1 MELQV
6 DDNGSQGANSL
17 DVVDAWV
24 YANGEF
30 IGVFELPTRV
40 PILKSG
46 TTNLTI
52 LAGIKR
58 NGLATDRAPYPFFK
72 SYDIELNLEE
82 ARVDTL
88 IPVLEYN
95 SALNFVWM
103 EDFEDGRISLEKTG
117 TITTVDSITITNQ
130 PNEVFRYDG
139 MDNTASGKVRID
151 TGLQFMEFSTVQLF
165 DFPRQGNEI
174 YLELD
179 YKTDVELIVGLYP
192 ISGNVVQRVP
202 IVNLFPSSNEWRKA
216 YISLKE
222 DVNASEF
229 QGLDFRV
236 VFGAQSNSSVGN
248 NYVYLDNLKLMHF

>member
-1 MELQV
+1 MELKV
-6 DDNGSQGANSL
+6 NDNGSQGTNSH
-17 DVVDAWV
+17 DIVDAWV
-24 YANGEF
+24 YADGEF

-72 SYDIELNLEE
+72 SYNLEYDLVE

-88 IPVLEYN
+88 IPVIEYN
-95 SALNFVWM
+95 EALNFVWM

-117 TITTVDSITITNQ
+117 TITTVDSISITNQ
-130 PNEVFRYDG
+130 PNEVFSYDG
-139 MDNTASGKVRID
+139 VDNNASGVVKID
-151 TGLQFMEFSTVQLF
+151 TGLQFMEFSSVQLF
-165 DFPRQGNEI
+165 DLPRQGNEI
-174 YLELD
+174 YLELN

-202 IVNLFPSSNEWRKA
+202 VVNLFPTNEWRKA

-229 QGLDFRV
+229 QGLDFRL
-236 VFGAQSNSSVGN
+236 VFGAQSNAKTGN
-248 NYVYLDNLKLMHF
+248 NFVYLDNLKLMHF